1 MPPQTHAE
9 FRVTAASARIVLVVA
24 IGVFLA
30 QGWYLAGAQVGYNE
44 EVVGHAAPPATE
56 LVVENHV
63 ARAINICDGHSW
75 IAFSRGGDPH
85 LVLCAGG
92 LAWPI
97 LVNSY
102 IGGVLYWPLQV
113 LRPLHHGNLIA
124 LRRTALPIG
133 ALALL
138 VLFLLVERLGGALC
152 AALTVLVTAVFPAV
166 VIMHSVLSFFNSY
179 PRCSS
184 RVRHWWW
191 RSAPIRAYHPPP
203 DERLWRAGSSDWQC
217 LPA

>member
-1 MPPQTHAE
+1 MLNAGY
-9 FRVTAASARIVLVVA
+9 ARIVLVVA

-56 LVVENHV
+56 IVVEDHV
-63 ARAINICDGHSW
+63 ARAISICDGHSR

-133 ALALL
+133 ALAISPP
-138 VLFLLVERLGGALC
+138 RTGGSRAISVDDGCSRRAIMRCGL
-152 AALTVLVTAVFPAV
+152 ATAIGQARPA
-166 VIMHSVLSFFNSY
+166 
-179 PRCSS
+179 
-184 RVRHWWW
+184 
-191 RSAPIRAYHPPP
+191 
-203 DERLWRAGSSDWQC
+203 DC
-217 LPA
+217 LPSW